1 MTSDPAAVRD
11 YLRCV
16 CGSWTRRDLAA
27 TGDVLRCSSCAAAL
41 VEYQAVETA
50 SPIIGRK
57 VFRSASLRELSDP
70 GRPCPVLAAAD
81 AGKIDCSHPS

>member
-1 MTSDPAAVRD
+1 MTDPAAARD
-11 YLRCV
+11 HLPCST

-41 VEYQAVETA
+41 VEYQVVEPA

-70 GRPCPVLAAAD
+70 GHRCPVLAADD
-81 AGKIDCSHPS
+81 AGAIDSAHPY